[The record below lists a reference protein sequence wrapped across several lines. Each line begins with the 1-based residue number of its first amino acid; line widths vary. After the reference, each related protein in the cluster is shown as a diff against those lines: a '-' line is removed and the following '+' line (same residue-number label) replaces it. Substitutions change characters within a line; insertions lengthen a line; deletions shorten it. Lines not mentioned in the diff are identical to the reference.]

1 MTQTRADRSAD
12 LTNGPMLQKIILFS
26 IPLAASSILQ
36 LLFNA
41 ADVVVVGR
49 FAGSTALAAVGSN
62 GSLINL
68 LVNLFVGLSL
78 GANVVAARCFGAKDE
93 HGIQDTVHTAV
104 TLGLT
109 SGVLLAVVGFF
120 AARSLLELMSC
131 PEDVID
137 LSSLYLKIYFIGMPM
152 NMLYNFSSALLRAVG
167 DTKRPLYCL
176 AAAGIINVVLNLVFV
191 IGFSMSVAG
200 VALATIISETVSACL
215 VTAMLVREKGALHLD
230 LHKLGFHAGALKQIL
245 LIGLPAGLQSTVF
258 SLSNVVIQSAINSFG
273 STVVAGS
280 SASSN
285 LEGFVYTAM
294 NAFAQAAVTFTS
306 QNMGARKY
314 HNLDRVMRNCLLC
327 AVVTGILLGGGAAS
341 SAASGSAAASSEAL
355 SADVQAIV
363 DRGVLKVGVKN
374 AVKGFSFQDTLT
386 GEYTGLED
394 SLAEMIAEHLGVDVE
409 FTTVTAATRG
419 ELLDSGDIDCV
430 LATFT
435 ITDERRKSWDF
446 STPYYTDYVSVLVED
461 ASGIKEL
468 ADLKDKVVGVSSG
481 STSARALVQAMI
493 DASVISGDGFDADTF
508 NADTWKDGISFRQYD
523 DYPAISTAL
532 SAGEVNGFCVDKS
545 ILAIYKTDGRSY
557 IDAEFSP
564 QEYGIATKKGSGF
577 SALCDELVTGW
588 LADGT
593 IDGLIKDNGL
603 D

>member
-1 MTQTRADRSAD
+1 MKKISRRSFVKAAG
-12 LTNGPMLQKIILFS
+12 TV
-26 IPLAASSILQ
+26 LAL
-36 LLFNA
+36 
-41 ADVVVVGR
+41 
-49 FAGSTALAAVGSN
+49 TAL
-62 GSLINL
+62 
-68 LVNLFVGLSL
+68 
-78 GANVVAARCFGAKDE
+78 
-93 HGIQDTVHTAV
+93 TAC
-104 TLGLT
+104 G
-109 SGVLLAVVGFF
+109 G
-120 AARSLLELMSC
+120 
-131 PEDVID
+131 
-137 LSSLYLKIYFIGMPM
+137 
-152 NMLYNFSSALLRAVG
+152 
-167 DTKRPLYCL
+167 
-176 AAAGIINVVLNLVFV
+176 
-191 IGFSMSVAG
+191 
-200 VALATIISETVSACL
+200 
-215 VTAMLVREKGALHLD
+215 
-230 LHKLGFHAGALKQIL
+230 
-245 LIGLPAGLQSTVF
+245 
-258 SLSNVVIQSAINSFG
+258 
-273 STVVAGS
+273 
-280 SASSN
+280 SASS
-285 LEGFVYTAM
+285 TA
-294 NAFAQAAVTFTS
+294 AST
-306 QNMGARKY
+306 
-314 HNLDRVMRNCLLC
+314 
-327 AVVTGILLGGGAAS
+327 AS

-508 NADTWKDGISFRQYD
+508 NADTWKEGISFRQYD

-532 SAGEVNGFCVDKS
+532 SANEIQGFCVDKS